1 MIMEAN
7 IFKVTKNKKNEN
19 IDAQQK
25 SYLAQI
31 VSTMLQQIEAG
42 VGQNVMMSWGMEQV
56 FASLYA
62 SYKKSSHTTQ
72 VLLPCLRFHVNGF
85 IHQGWVLV
93 AYDASND
100 LYAILLIAENMK
112 DIKKKITGVFADV
125 LGTTIDSVVER
136 DPSLSDEDYKKQVQA
151 SLLSV

>member
-72 VLLPCLRFHVNGF
+72 VLLPCLRFHVK
-85 IHQGWVLV
+85 GWVLV